1 MTPTR
6 VASEACEDRNDFV
19 LKRHGRILPMQ
30 GTEREAESEELK
42 EKIEA
47 QGVRGSRFRIET
59 PDRAGLLR
67 LALPLWR
74 KAPWVLGVMMGDA
87 PSLQPE
93 DLSFLGDEV
102 RFGSCPTLLR

>member
-1 MTPTR
+1 
-6 VASEACEDRNDFV
+6 
-19 LKRHGRILPMQ
+19 MQ
-30 GTEREAESEELK
+30 GTDREADHEELK

-59 PDRAGLLR
+59 PDRASLLR

-74 KAPWVLGVMMGDA
+74 KAPWALGLMIGDA

-102 RFGSCPTLLR
+102 RSRSCLTLLR

>member
-1 MTPTR
+1 
-6 VASEACEDRNDFV
+6 
-19 LKRHGRILPMQ
+19 MQ
-30 GTEREAESEELK
+30 GTKREAESEEMK

-47 QGVRGSRFRIET
+47 QGVRGPRFRIET

-102 RFGSCPTLLR
+102 RFGSCLTLLR